1 MKIVIEYMDYC
12 RLLERANSALEN
24 DKDCKDTVV
33 RLMCFTSV
41 DYFEYKCEILEKM
54 IDEKLEN

>member
-1 MKIVIEYMDYC
+1 MKMIIEYMDYC
-12 RLLERANSALEN
+12 RFLQIMNNNIEN
-24 DKDCKDTVV
+24 CIDTVV
-33 RLMCFTSV
+33 RLMCFTAV

>member
-12 RLLERANSALEN
+12 RFLEIVNNNIE
-24 DKDCKDTVV
+24 KCIDTVV
-33 RLMCFTSV
+33 RLMLFTAV

-54 IDEKLEN
+54 IDEKMKN